1 MIMEK
6 KNLIGITLIIILLV
20 LCGILIYLVY
30 INSNQTMQ
38 KCYPESNINSID
50 EELVNNLGNLQFNKF
65 YYYDNEDVT
74 VDNLTYSQKMQIV
87 YNKIKS
93 NYSINGDIIN
103 DVYYLNSIPKGEFDY
118 FYYDFLGISE
128 NYVNQFT
135 VNIDGYSDP
144 YCLVENQY
152 INCYSNDGAYVYDSI
167 GPDSINYITFDSAE
181 IKDNDLIIYA
191 NYINVYI
198 GEANLCGSQLACDN
212 FEMMKDTL
220 GDIYNDLGIYSDP
233 NKNNKLD
240 NLDYYAN
247 LYFEESQII
256 NDFDNYVIEKL
267 IEHYK
272 NEGKIGKL
280 EITYKKDSQG
290 IYHWYS
296 SKLIND

>member
-38 KCYPESNINSID
+38 KCYPEGNINSID

-74 VDNLTYSQKMQIV
+74 VDNLTSSQKMQIV

-93 NYSINGDIIN
+93 NYPINGDIIN

-128 NYVNQFT
+128 NYANRFT

-152 INCYSNDGAYVYDSI
+152 INCYSNDGAYVYDII

-181 IKDNDLIIYA
+181 IKDNDLIVYA

-198 GEANLCGSQLACDN
+198 GDANLCGSQLACDN

-233 NKNNKLD
+233 NQNNKLD

-267 IEHYK
+267 IEH
-272 NEGKIGKL
+272 
-280 EITYKKDSQG
+280 
-290 IYHWYS
+290 
-296 SKLIND
+296 